1 MAEELH
7 VLVSGLVQ
15 GVGYRHSTYRRAL
28 ELGLRGWVR
37 NLPTGNV
44 EAVFQGDR
52 ATIERMIEWC
62 RRGPALARV
71 DDVKS
76 NWQPASRVFDDFQIA
91 F

>member
-1 MAEELH
+1 MPDQAR

-37 NLPTGNV
+37 NLPDGKV

-52 ATIERMIEWC
+52 ATIERMIAWC

-71 DDVKS
+71 DQVSAD
-76 NWQPASRVFDDFQIA
+76 WQPASNDLDDFQIR